1 MKNLIDW
8 AVNTIGSL
16 PAAQNYEDMKL
27 ESRIV
32 LFTSLSILLD
42 HKAEAE
48 NLPQVVKDPWS
59 IILKCDDEKY
69 LNSFRS
75 ARFYAGA
82 CNFNYRTGVAIYG
95 FLPDNRHLHDY
106 NLSRTFR
113 KYCSMSPESSGSHN
127 YPVKHPGFEGK
138 NVEQAHDIYID
149 HWDHDKNMWGA
160 DPYGQNRWA
169 MVEFVHNLVGEDL
182 KNADFNV

>member
-16 PAAQNYEDMKL
+16 PVAQNYEDMKL

-48 NLPQVVKDPWS
+48 SLPEKVIDSWS
-59 IILKCDDEKY
+59 TILKCEDRKY
-69 LNSFRS
+69 LESFKQ
-75 ARFYAGA
+75 ARFYSGA
-82 CNFNYRTGVAIYG
+82 CTFNNRTWLTIYG
-95 FLPDNRHLHDY
+95 FLPENRHLHDY

-113 KYCSMSPESSGSHN
+113 KYCSMSPQSSGSHN
-127 YPVKHPGFEGK
+127 YPVKHPDFEGK
-138 NVEQAHDIYID
+138 NAEQAQEIYND
-149 HWDHDKNMWGA
+149 HWDNDKNMWGR

-182 KNADFNV
+182 KNADFNL